1 MAMDKSAADAYVY
14 SKASGMLANSFIGPR
29 AVRLFNV
36 HTLQELWGLLFNAEV
51 PVIPE
56 TLLAKALEV
65 EAQKK
70 FIAEFKSL
78 INNYSSPS
86 DIYVS
91 LLHSYEYENIKEIG
105 AALCFKEEKMPE
117 IVDISPFNFI
127 HYNKW
132 PKIEEMT
139 ADSALSWYNKVPDV
153 SEQQKNDYL
162 IDSSYVNELWT
173 SCKKL
178 KSSCRPVVADLFLK
192 KICLDNILW
201 AMRLKIYY
209 QMSNDEII
217 SHLAYSS
224 DERSLKDVFIQDALK
239 ILDWD
244 VGNWENWKNWKYAG
258 LLNPHEEGV
267 VWNVDPRWIY
277 NVSKKN
283 YVRKAYRL
291 FHLYPFTECPLVCWF
306 ILKQNELDNI
316 RTASESL
323 RLSVPS
329 EQAMEN
335 AGILEVTN
343 HA

>member
-14 SKASGMLANSFIGPR
+14 SKASGMLAKSFVGSR

-36 HTLQELWGLLFNAEV
+36 HTLQELWGLVFETEV

-56 TLLAKALEV
+56 TLLAKALEA

-86 DIYVS
+86 DIYAT
-91 LLHSYEYENIKEIG
+91 LLHSYEYENLKEIG
-105 AALCFKEEKMPE
+105 AALCFREEKMPE
-117 IVDISPFNFI
+117 IADVSPFNFI
-127 HYNKW
+127 HYDKW

-139 ADSALSWYNKVPDV
+139 AGSALSWYNKVPLV
-153 SEQQKNDYL
+153 SEQQKNDYR
-162 IDSSYVNELWT
+162 IDSTYIRELWN
-173 SCKKL
+173 SCSKIKA
-178 KSSCRPVVADLFLK
+178 SCRPVVKDLFFK
-192 KICLDNILW
+192 KICLDNVLW
-201 AMRLKIYY
+201 ALRLKIYY
-209 QMSNDEII
+209 GMGRDEIV

-224 DERSLKDVFIQDALK
+224 DERSRKDIFIQDALK
-239 ILDWD
+239 VIDWETD
-244 VGNWENWKNWKYAG
+244 NWESWKDWKHVD

-277 NVSKKN
+277 NVSRKE

-306 ILKQNELDNI
+306 IVKQNELDNI

-343 HA
+343 HV

>member
-14 SKASGMLANSFIGPR
+14 SKASGMLANSFVGPR

-36 HTLQELWGLLFNAEV
+36 HTLQELWGLLFESEV

-56 TLLAKALEV
+56 TLLAKALEAQ
-65 EAQKK
+65 AQKK

-86 DIYVS
+86 DIYVT

-117 IVDISPFNFI
+117 IVDVSPFNFI

-139 ADSALSWYNKVPDV
+139 ADSALSWYNKIPLV

-162 IDSSYVNELWT
+162 IDSTYISELWA

-178 KSSCRPVVADLFLK
+178 KASCRPVVTDLFFK
-192 KICLDNILW
+192 KICLDNVLW
-201 AMRLKIYY
+201 ALRLKIYY
-209 QMSNDEII
+209 GMSSEEVV

-224 DERSLKDVFIQDALK
+224 DERSLKDPFIQDAIK

-244 VGNWENWKNWKYAG
+244 TDNWEVWKDWKYAN

-277 NVSKKN
+277 NVSKKE

-306 ILKQNELDNI
+306 ILKQHELDNI

-323 RLSVPS
+323 RLNVPS

-343 HA
+343 HV